1 MNKGLPFSEAC
12 ERNKEPI
19 LEVLEQYLPQRGFV
33 LEIGSGTGQHV
44 VFFAASLT
52 SLKWQ
57 PSDVEENL
65 PGLNARIEAE
75 GSDNIKP
82 TITLNVLDGDAAA
95 WPDRVLSAAF
105 SANTAHIMGWAA
117 VRAMF
122 EGVGKRLKERGIFVL
137 YGPFNDGGKYTSD
150 SNRAF
155 DLQLKSQDPEMG
167 LRDVQSLETLA
178 SKNNMHLLDQV
189 RMPANNQ
196 ALIFR
201 RNDNAR

>member
-1 MNKGLPFSEAC
+1 MNNGLPFSDAC

-19 LEVLEQYLPQRGFV
+19 LEVLEQYMPNRGFV

-44 VFFAASLT
+44 VYFAAKLK

-57 PSDVEENL
+57 PSDREENL
-65 PGLNARIEAE
+65 PGLSARIEEE

-82 TITLNVLDGDAAA
+82 VIALDVLDGDAAD
-95 WPDRVLSAAF
+95 WPDRVLSAAY
-105 SANTAHIMGWAA
+105 SANTAHIMGWDA

-155 DLQLKSQDPEMG
+155 DLQLKSQNPEMG
-167 LRDVQSLETLA
+167 LRDVQSLEVLA
-178 SKNNMHLLDQV
+178 QKNNMHLTDQV

-196 ALIFR
+196 ALVFK

>member
-1 MNKGLPFSEAC
+1 MNNGLPFSDAC

-19 LEVLEQYLPQRGFV
+19 LEVLEQYMPNRGFV

-44 VFFAASLT
+44 VYFAAKLK

-57 PSDVEENL
+57 PSDREENL
-65 PGLNARIEAE
+65 PGLSARIEAE

-82 TITLNVLDGDAAA
+82 VIALDVLDGDAAD
-95 WPDRVLSAAF
+95 WPDRVLSAAY
-105 SANTAHIMGWAA
+105 SANTAHIMGWDA

-155 DLQLKSQDPEMG
+155 DLQLKSQNPEMG
-167 LRDVQSLETLA
+167 LRDVQSLEVLA
-178 SKNNMHLLDQV
+178 QKNNMHLTDQV

-196 ALIFR
+196 ALVFK